1 MKKLLIYILILCFL
15 GLSGCTNNNV
25 NNEGQKELQAE
36 FETVLDEVFI
46 ETISDDFLD
55 LYQTIEKLFLSI
67 SNNIYNGPETYFD
80 SNYPKLPLLP

>member
-1 MKKLLIYILILCFL
+1 MSMKKLLIYILILCFL

-55 LYQTIEKLFLSI
+55 LYQTIENPANFGIDMSLSLI
-67 SNNIYNGPETYFD
+67 HI
-80 SNYPKLPLLP
+80 

>member
-67 SNNIYNGPETYFD
+67 SNNIYNGPYENKVKFIEKMVD
-80 SNYPKLPLLP
+80 

>member
-15 GLSGCTNNNV
+15 GQSGCTNNNV

-55 LYQTIEKLFLSI
+55 LYQTIENPANFRVKANLRSI
-67 SNNIYNGPETYFD
+67 W
-80 SNYPKLPLLP
+80 